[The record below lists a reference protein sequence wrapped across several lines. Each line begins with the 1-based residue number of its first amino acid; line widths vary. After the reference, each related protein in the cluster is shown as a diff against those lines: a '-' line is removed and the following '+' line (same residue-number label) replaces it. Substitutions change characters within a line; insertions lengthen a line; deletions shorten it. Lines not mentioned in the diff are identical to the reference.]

1 MGRIL
6 VNRRRFLLQGGLS
19 LGALGLAG
27 CDRWGRDPAFREKL
41 DSVEQLTLRAQRL
54 LLGQASLAHEYKASD
69 LSPVFR
75 ANGTVMPRDPEYQQ
89 LLANGFSDWRLQ
101 VDGLVERPASYSLA
115 ELRRLPART
124 QITRHDCVEG
134 WSAVGGWTGVPLS
147 LLLQAAGPK
156 AEARYVVFHCADT
169 LGGEPQK
176 GGDERAGKY
185 YESIDL
191 VDAFHP
197 QTILAYALNNQPL
210 PVANGAPLR
219 LRVER
224 QLGYKQ
230 AKYLMRLELS
240 DDLDGFGNGEGGFWE
255 DRGYE
260 WYAGI

>member
-1 MGRIL
+1 MDRIL
-6 VNRRRFLLQGGLS
+6 LSRRRFVIRTAMS
-19 LGALGLAG
+19 FGAIALAG
-27 CDRWGRDPAFREKL
+27 CDELGRSPSFRKKL
-41 DSVEQLTLRAQRL
+41 DGVEALTMRGQRL
-54 LLGQASLAHEYKASD
+54 LLGGQRLAREYGAKD

-75 ANGTVMPRDPEYQQ
+75 FNGTAMPRDPEYQQ
-89 LLANGFSDWRLQ
+89 LLENDFVDWRLQ
-101 VDGLVERPASYSLA
+101 VDGMVERPASYSLA

-134 WSAVGGWTGVPLS
+134 WSAIGGWTGVQLS
-147 LLLQAAGPK
+147 LLLKAAGVK
-156 AEARYVVFHCADT
+156 SEACYAVFHCADT
-169 LGGEPQK
+169 LSGEPKK
-176 GGDERAGKY
+176 GGDERAGRY

-197 QTILAYALNNQPL
+197 QTILAYAINGQPL
-210 PVANGAPLR
+210 PVGNGAPLR

-230 AKYLMRLELS
+230 AKYLMRVELT
-240 DDLDGFGNGEGGFWE
+240 DRLDGFGNGRGGFWE